1 MEPTPIVWQV
11 QYEHCGFIYWW
22 DYPSADIISVLEAC
36 HANKTDI
43 DFTWTWPMGRVATY
57 RTRIAAGIVVNT
69 LTEHERKLRRLHV
82 HLGDDVALSED
93 QEMGDH
99 FTDVDPSTCKVKWQV
114 AYIIKGIE
122 YWRDI
127 EFSELIETAFGEGR
141 SSLDRQDLLD
151 AHASDWKRKHG
162 WRDAAYV
169 DLVSRCVI
177 CLHSGRVNK
186 IRRQTACDAKT
197 ACDATSARS

>member
-1 MEPTPIVWQV
+1 MDVATMEPTPIVWQV
-11 QYEHCGFIYWW
+11 QYEHFGFIYWW
-22 DYPSADIISVLEAC
+22 DYCSADIISALEAC
-36 HANKTDI
+36 HVNKTDI

-82 HLGDDVALSED
+82 HVGDDVAMSDD
-93 QEMGDH
+93 QE
-99 FTDVDPSTCKVKWQV
+99 VDPSACQVKWQV
-114 AYIIKGIE
+114 AYVIKGIE
-122 YWRDI
+122 YWYDI

-141 SSLDRQDLLD
+141 SSLDRRDLLD
-151 AHASDWKRKHG
+151 AHTSDWKRKHG
-162 WRDAAYV
+162 WRDDAYV

>member
-82 HLGDDVALSED
+82 HVGDDVAL
-93 QEMGDH
+93 
-99 FTDVDPSTCKVKWQV
+99 PSACKVEWQV
-114 AYIIKGIE
+114 AYVIKGID
-122 YWRDI
+122 YWYDI
-127 EFSELIETAFGEGR
+127 EFSDLIETAFGAGR
-141 SSLDRQDLLD
+141 SSLDRRDLD
-151 AHASDWKRKHG
+151 MAEDHTSDWLDMSEDQRAIG
-162 WRDAAYV
+162 GGNMVGEMMRM
-169 DLVSRCVI
+169 LI
-177 CLHSGRVNK
+177 L
-186 IRRQTACDAKT
+186 
-197 ACDATSARS
+197 

>member
-1 MEPTPIVWQV
+1 
-11 QYEHCGFIYWW
+11 
-22 DYPSADIISVLEAC
+22 
-36 HANKTDI
+36 
-43 DFTWTWPMGRVATY
+43 MGRVATY

-82 HLGDDVALSED
+82 HFGDGVAL
-93 QEMGDH
+93 
-99 FTDVDPSTCKVKWQV
+99 PSACKVKWQV
-114 AYIIKGIE
+114 AYVIKGIE

-127 EFSELIETAFGEGR
+127 EFSELIETAFGAGR
-141 SSLDRQDLLD
+141 SSLDRRDLLD
-151 AHASDWKRKHG
+151 AHTSDWKRKHG
-162 WRDAAYV
+162 WRDDAYV